1 LGQEVIGMSDG
12 TPSDAARLSDG
23 GLVVAIT
30 RGSQA
35 ALREVYGRHGAAV
48 FATARRLCGGVRA
61 EEVVKDIFVALWHR
75 PDRYDPVRATL
86 RGFLTMQARR
96 RAIDQLSGDGP
107 RIEHAP
113 APSTGLDGPGHE
125 GDGLDHAL
133 AQLPATQ
140 REAIVL
146 AFFGGQSY
154 AEVAALLD
162 QPEGTVRYRIR
173 TGLTRLRLLLADPQ
187 PDLTSPIP

>member
-1 LGQEVIGMSDG
+1 MASDRSSG
-12 TPSDAARLSDG
+12 DAARLSDG

-30 RGSQA
+30 RGSQP

-48 FATARRLCGGVRA
+48 FATARRFCGGARA
-61 EEVVKDIFVALWHR
+61 EEVVKDIFVSLWDR

-86 RGFLTMQARR
+86 RGFLTMQAHR
-96 RAIDQLSGDGP
+96 RAIDQLRS
-107 RIEHAP
+107 
-113 APSTGLDGPGHE
+113 DGPGIEHPPAPLSGQDGPGSLE

-140 REAIVL
+140 RDAIVL

-154 AEVAALLD
+154 AEVARLLD
-162 QPEGTVRYRIR
+162 QPEGTVRFRIR
-173 TGLTRLRLLLADPQ
+173 SGLTKLRLLLADPH
-187 PDLTSPIP
+187 PDLASPIR